1 MDTRG
6 QRQIA
11 ASREVGMHLPVTSGL
26 KQEVQQ
32 FSLYPN
38 IYVEGIPPF
47 SMQSARLP
55 WSNS

>member
-11 ASREVGMHLPVTSGL
+11 AGMGLGMHLPVTSGL

-38 IYVEGIPPF
+38 IYIGRTPPF
-47 SMQSARLP
+47 SMQPARLP